1 MQKHFVNRRN
11 LHYLC
16 RVIEGRL
23 SEVAKA
29 KKRKMK
35 SKKVCILTQPL
46 WNNYGALLQAWALQ
60 RVIEQA
66 GFEVVTDLFP
76 KRFNSFWFNACDTAK
91 RSMAHYLLGRRSVN
105 PFPRR
110 ESRKE
115 WNEISEHTSRFV
127 KNNIKTVDFFEG
139 NIKPRQEIVECFDTF
154 VVGSDQ
160 VWRRDYGRVESYF
173 CDFDSANRAKKIAYA
188 ASFGLSKWQYNEQET
203 ERLRLLAKR
212 FAALSVRESDA
223 VELCEKYL
231 DTKATNVLD
240 PTLLLT
246 SKDYI
251 ELIEKNKAVLPQGG
265 MMTYLL
271 DKTPRK
277 LALQKQLEDKL
288 QLKSFSV
295 MPERVLGKDTRHFDN
310 RCVYPAVEK
319 WIEGFWKA
327 DFVLTDS
334 FHGTI
339 FAIIF
344 HKPFVVVAN
353 PDRGLSRFVSLL
365 SLYGL
370 ENRLVSEQSDIS
382 FDILQQPID
391 YAATENKL
399 SEERERSLQFLIG
412 NLEQ

>member
-1 MQKHFVNRRN
+1 M
-11 LHYLC
+11 
-16 RVIEGRL
+16 
-23 SEVAKA
+23 
-29 KKRKMK
+29 
-35 SKKVCILTQPL
+35 
-46 WNNYGALLQAWALQ
+46 
-60 RVIEQA
+60 
-66 GFEVVTDLFP
+66 
-76 KRFNSFWFNACDTAK
+76 
-91 RSMAHYLLGRRSVN
+91 
-105 PFPRR
+105 
-110 ESRKE
+110 
-115 WNEISEHTSRFV
+115 
-127 KNNIKTVDFFEG
+127 
-139 NIKPRQEIVECFDTF
+139 
-154 VVGSDQ
+154 
-160 VWRRDYGRVESYF
+160 
-173 CDFDSANRAKKIAYA
+173 
-188 ASFGLSKWQYNEQET
+188 
-203 ERLRLLAKR
+203 AKR

-251 ELIEKNKAVLPQGG
+251 ELIGKNKEVLPQGG

-334 FHGTI
+334 FHGTV

>member
-1 MQKHFVNRRN
+1 
-11 LHYLC
+11 
-16 RVIEGRL
+16 
-23 SEVAKA
+23 
-29 KKRKMK
+29 MK

-60 RVIEQA
+60 RVIEKA
-66 GFEVVTDLFP
+66 GFDVVTDRFP

-91 RSMAHYLLGRRSVN
+91 RTVAHYLLKRRSVN

-115 WNEISEHTSRFV
+115 WKEMSKHTSRFV
-127 KNNIKTVDFFEG
+127 ESNIKTIDFFEG
-139 NIKPRQEIVECFDTF
+139 NTKPRQELIDSFDTF
-154 VVGSDQ
+154 VIGSDQ

-173 CDFDSANRAKKIAYA
+173 CDFDLADRAKKIAYA
-188 ASFGLSKWQYNEQET
+188 ASFGLSKWQYNSQET

-240 PTLLLT
+240 PTLLLE
-246 SKDYI
+246 SNDYI
-251 ELIEKNKAVLPQGG
+251 ELIEKSGEVLPQGG
-265 MMTYLL
+265 MMTYIL

-277 LALQKQLEDKL
+277 LALQKQLEEEL
-288 QLKSFSV
+288 QLKSFSI
-295 MPERVLGKDTRHFDN
+295 MPERVLGRDTRHFDA

-334 FHGTI
+334 FHGTV

-344 HKPFVVVAN
+344 RKPFAVVAN

-370 ENRLVSEQSDIS
+370 ESRLLSEQSDIS
-382 FDILQQPID
+382 FEMLKQPID
-391 YAATENKL
+391 YTAVENKL
-399 SEERERSLQFLIG
+399 SLERVRSLQFLIG
-412 NLEQ
+412 NLEK